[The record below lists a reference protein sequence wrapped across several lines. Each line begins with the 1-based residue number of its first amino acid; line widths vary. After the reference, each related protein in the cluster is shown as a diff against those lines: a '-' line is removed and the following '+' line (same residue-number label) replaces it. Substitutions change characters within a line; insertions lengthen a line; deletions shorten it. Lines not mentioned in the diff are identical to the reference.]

1 MIYIIRQNVQFLT
14 NNLALKY
21 VKVLMLSE
29 IGTKGLVLKLLQRN
43 KNKEIFN
50 YYEAFFLFASLLL
63 FDQVTKT

>member
-14 NNLALKY
+14 INLALKY